1 MFHDNIHDQRICCT
15 KINGNGKMIKYQ
27 ETVVIVVT
35 VTMSRNRVL
44 PLTPR
49 IKQVSKHKQRLT
61 VLVSRLMANDVTG
74 GGGITGAAN

>member
-15 KINGNGKMIKYQ
+15 KINGNGKVIRYQ
-27 ETVVIVVT
+27 ETVLT

-44 PLTPR
+44 PFTPR

-61 VLVSRLMANDVTG
+61 VLVSRLMASDVTG

>member
-15 KINGNGKMIKYQ
+15 KINGNGKVIKYQ
-27 ETVVIVVT
+27 ETVVT
-35 VTMSRNRVL
+35 VTMSRKRVL

-61 VLVSRLMANDVTG
+61 ALVSRLMASDVTG